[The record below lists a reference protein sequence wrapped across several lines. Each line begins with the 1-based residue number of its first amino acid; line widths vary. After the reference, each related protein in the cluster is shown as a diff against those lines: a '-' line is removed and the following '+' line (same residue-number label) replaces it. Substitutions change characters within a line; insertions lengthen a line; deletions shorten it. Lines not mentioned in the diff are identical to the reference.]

1 MIVHLNQSWSPSKSR
16 RNFVKL
22 LIFVAHK
29 HVHTRSTHQY
39 RTSVQNRIQK
49 EYNILS
55 YRDTIASHYL
65 PRIERNWVFPGN
77 QRLRYYVLNWSYL
90 SFELTVSRQ
99 HYQLWRGVCQL
110 ETERRHRWRW
120 PALSFFSFFFMPLFL
135 PLLPTFFISGWW
147 WSPSLVLP
155 PSSLWPYLL
164 GKKEV
169 VRHSVS
175 GGKHQGG

>member
-1 MIVHLNQSWSPSKSR
+1 MYLQEV
-16 RNFVKL
+16 
-22 LIFVAHK
+22 
-29 HVHTRSTHQY
+29 QY
-39 RTSVQNRIQK
+39 IQDRIQK
-49 EYNILS
+49 KYNILS
-55 YRDTIASHYL
+55 YRDILSH
-65 PRIERNWVFPGN
+65 RIIY
-77 QRLRYYVLNWSYL
+77 Q
-90 SFELTVSRQ
+90 ELK
-99 HYQLWRGVCQL
+99 
-110 ETERRHRWRW
+110 ETESFQAINDCVIMYLIGPTFSFDSVPATLSVVAWR
-120 PALSFFSFFFMPLFL
+120 LSTRYRKTTPKAMASSVLFSFFFMPLFL